1 MTSILENKIKL
12 FMRTIISIILLTLCH
27 TWLFAQSWVNDIDF
41 NRPKNACYINDV
53 FVKDYIGFDMGRNSG
68 FSNVKKVSL
77 DKPIIINNVTYYGKT
92 SATCEKNINFTT
104 LQEIQKNK
112 YPDVTGVIIFMIDSY
127 FIMTDVQSYK
137 LDANYIAKCELLHSK
152 DFDAFKDQPEFSII
166 RVFTNRDRSSRL
178 R

>member
-1 MTSILENKIKL
+1 ML
-12 FMRTIISIILLTLCH
+12 
-27 TWLFAQSWVNDIDF
+27 
-41 NRPKNACYINDV
+41 P
-53 FVKDYIGFDMGRNSG
+53 VK
-68 FSNVKKVSL
+68 
-77 DKPIIINNVTYYGKT
+77 
-92 SATCEKNINFTT
+92 KNINFTT

>member
-1 MTSILENKIKL
+1 
-12 FMRTIISIILLTLCH
+12 MRTIISIILLTLCH
-27 TWLFAQSWVNDIDF
+27 TWLFAQSWVDDIDF

-127 FIMTDVQSYK
+127 FIMTD
-137 LDANYIAKCELLHSK
+137 L
-152 DFDAFKDQPEFSII
+152 
-166 RVFTNRDRSSRL
+166 
-178 R
+178 